1 MKTSRLSANLLIGAL
16 LLVGYADA
24 GKLGLQLAFVN
35 ASATAVWP
43 PTGIA
48 LAALLLV
55 GQRVWP
61 IIFVGAFLVNVTTAG
76 TIATSLGIAAGNTL
90 EAVVGAALVT
100 RFAAGRN
107 AFVRAPDVLRFTA
120 VAAMLSTTVSAT
132 IGVATLSLGGF
143 ARWSEL
149 GSIWLTWWLGD
160 ATGCVLVAPLLILWA
175 NEPTGRWT
183 PPRLLEAGLLLLS
196 LAAVGE
202 IVFGAISLI
211 GVRNYEIGFIAIPP
225 LVWAAFRFGRRE
237 TATATFVLGVMALW
251 GTLHGRGPFA
261 RENPNESLLLLQAFM
276 GVNAVL
282 ALIFSALVSE
292 RNRVELERQALLDE
306 AQGARRAAEAW
317 GARVSFLADVT
328 AIIGSS
334 LDYEA
339 TLARIA
345 RLCVPTL
352 ADQCSVDL
360 LSEDGTLRR
369 VASAHVDPEKESL
382 VHELRARYGFNPGDP
397 IGHWAVI
404 RSRESILK
412 SVYTDADFVRAAQ
425 SPEQL
430 AMLRHLGATS
440 LIIAPLIAREAVLGT
455 ITLILTGSSRSY
467 GPDDLSLADGIA
479 RRAAIAID
487 NARLY
492 RDAEATRTVAE
503 AMSEEAQRQ
512 RREAEIFAEVAAST
526 ATSLELDRI
535 LERVV
540 NGARELCGADI
551 GRIALRD
558 PESDRMR
565 FRYLIGS
572 RLGDRHPIEVG
583 RGKGLGGYVWETG
596 QPYRSEDHR
605 HDPRARADYAPLVAE
620 EGTVASLVV
629 PIRLGRQVEGL
640 LYLDHRS
647 RRAFAKHDE
656 DVVQRLADHAA
667 VAIQNARALGAEK
680 AARADA
686 EAANRA
692 KDEFIAMLG
701 HELRNPLGAISNAVY
716 VLDFIGARTPS
727 AVRARQ
733 VISRGTEQL
742 AKMVDDLLDAA
753 RLTRGKI
760 ALDRQLMNLAESM
773 TQCLGGLRAAG
784 KTGDHRVTMDMES
797 VWVEADPVRIQQV
810 LSNLILNAVKYTPAD
825 GTINVS
831 VSADDD
837 RAIARV
843 QDSGLGI
850 PPEMLPRLFELF
862 QQGDHTIERS
872 QGGLGIG
879 LALAKRLVEAH
890 GGTIEAFSEGRGR
903 GSLFTIRL
911 PRASAPALRPAPP
924 SVARR
929 PAAARRILIV
939 EDSEDSR
946 DMLRL
951 YLVESGHQVYEA
963 VDGPRGLEAALRVR
977 PEVALI
983 DIGLPGLDGY
993 EVVRRIRATPEG
1005 KKIFL
1010 VALTGYGQPED
1021 HRRARQAGFDAHLAK
1036 PFDRDRLVTLL
1047 SQAGQKA

>member
-1 MKTSRLSANLLIGAL
+1 MKTSRLSANLLIAAL
-16 LLVGYADA
+16 LLVGYVDA

-35 ASATAVWP
+35 ASTTAVWP

-48 LAALLLV
+48 IGALLLL

-61 IIFVGAFLVNVTTAG
+61 LIFVGAFLVNITTAG

-90 EAVVGAALVT
+90 EALAGAALAT
-100 RFAAGRN
+100 RFAGGHQ
-107 AFVRAPDVLRFTA
+107 AFVRAPDVLRFTV

-132 IGVATLSLGGF
+132 IGILSLSLGGF
-143 ARWSEL
+143 ARWSDL

-175 NEPTGRWT
+175 TEPMGRWT
-183 PPRLLEAGLLLLS
+183 PSRLLEAGLLLLS
-196 LAAVGE
+196 LAVVGE
-202 IVFGAISLI
+202 VAFGAISLI
-211 GVRNYEIGFIAIPP
+211 GARNYEIGFIAIPP

-237 TATATFVLGVMALW
+237 TVTATFLLGVMALW
-251 GTLHGRGPFA
+251 GTLHGLGPFA
-261 RENPNESLLLLQAFM
+261 REDPNESLLLLQAFL

-282 ALIFSALVSE
+282 ALVFSAIVSE
-292 RNRVELERQALLDE
+292 RNRVELERQALLNE
-306 AQGARRAAEAW
+306 TQSARRAAEAW
-317 GARVSFLADVT
+317 GARAAFLADIT
-328 AIIGSS
+328 AVIGSS
-334 LDYEA
+334 LDYEV

-360 LSEDGTLRR
+360 LGDDGTLRR
-369 VASAHVDPEKESL
+369 VASAHVDPEKEPL
-382 VHELRARYGFNPGDP
+382 VHELRARYGFNLDDPG
-397 IGHWAVI
+397 GQHAVI
-404 RSRESILK
+404 RSREPILK
-412 SVYTDADFVRAAQ
+412 SEHTDADFVRAAQ

-440 LIIAPLIAREAVLGT
+440 LMIVPLIAREAVLGT
-455 ITLILTGSSRSY
+455 ITLILTGSARRY
-467 GPDDLSLADGIA
+467 GPDELSLADGIA

-492 RDAEATRTVAE
+492 RDVQATRTVAE
-503 AMSEEAQRQ
+503 AMSEEAQR
-512 RREAEIFAEVAAST
+512 RRHEAEIFAEVAAST

-540 NGARELCGADI
+540 NGARELCGADV

-558 PESDRMR
+558 PASDRML
-565 FRYLIGS
+565 FRQWVGS
-572 RLGDRHPIEVG
+572 RLGDHHPVEVD
-583 RGKGLGGYVWETG
+583 RGKGLGGHVWETG

-605 HDPRARADYAPLVAE
+605 QDPRARADYLPLIAE

-629 PIRLGRQVEGL
+629 PIRLAGQVEGL

-656 DVVQRLADHAA
+656 EVVQRLADHAA
-667 VAIQNARALGAEK
+667 VAIQNARALEAER
-680 AARADA
+680 AARAEA

-716 VLDFIGARTPS
+716 VLDFIGARTPA

-733 VISRGTEQL
+733 VISRGSEQL
-742 AKMVDDLLDAA
+742 AKMVDDLLDMA

-760 ALDRQLMNLAESM
+760 ALDRQLVNLAESV
-773 TQCLGGLRAAG
+773 TECLGALRAAG
-784 KTGDHRVTMDMES
+784 KTGKHEVAVDVES
-797 VWVEADPVRIQQV
+797 VWVEGDPVRIQQV
-810 LSNLILNAVKYTPAD
+810 FSNLILNAVKYTGTG
-825 GTINVS
+825 GTIAVS
-831 VSADDD
+831 VSAGDDH
-837 RAIARV
+837 AIVRV

-850 PPEMLPRLFELF
+850 SPEMLPRVFDLF
-862 QQGDHTIERS
+862 QQGEHSIERS

-879 LALAKRLVEAH
+879 LTLAKRLVEAH
-890 GGTIEAFSEGRGR
+890 GGTIDAYSEGRGR
-903 GSLFTIRL
+903 GSVFTVRL
-911 PRASAPALRPAPP
+911 PRVPAPAARPALP
-924 SVARR
+924 SAAHG

-939 EDSEDSR
+939 EDSEDAR
-946 DMLRL
+946 EMLRL
-951 YLVESGHQVYEA
+951 YLAESGHQVYEA

-983 DIGLPGLDGY
+983 DIGLPGLNGY
-993 EVVRRIRATPEG
+993 EVVKRIRATPEG
-1005 KKIFL
+1005 RKIFL

-1021 HRRARQAGFDAHLAK
+1021 HRRARQAGFDAHLVK
-1036 PFDRDRLVTLL
+1036 PFDRGRLVAILA
-1047 SQAGQKA
+1047 QASRKA